1 VTGPGRPTLYK
12 PGHARELCER
22 GTNSDLADRFGVA
35 CSTHRPVD
43 RRRAAGPRHRRC
55 HRGRV
60 AVLARHRLQPPRNG
74 STRCRRREHA
84 PCRRLSWSAPLG
96 ETAKRPAERAQRAET
111 PCKNPARR
119 TRQRYQPS
127 RRALRQP
134 ICAARLG
141 GNRRKRAETPPKT
154 LIGKL
159 SAVSMCHFWG
169 PPQTLIGVSLAETA
183 ETPEI
188 EAAPPRLPNKTYAA
202 TPSALRI
209 EV

>member
-1 VTGPGRPTLYK
+1 
-12 PGHARELCER
+12 
-22 GTNSDLADRFGVA
+22 
-35 CSTHRPVD
+35 
-43 RRRAAGPRHRRC
+43 
-55 HRGRV
+55 
-60 AVLARHRLQPPRNG
+60 
-74 STRCRRREHA
+74 
-84 PCRRLSWSAPLG
+84 LSWSAPLG

-119 TRQRYQPS
+119 IRQRYQPS

-141 GNRRKRAETPPKT
+141 GNRRKLPEKP
-154 LIGKL
+154 LLEKL
-159 SAVSMCHFWG
+159 SAVSMSHFWG